1 MENAFQETIFWLLA
15 VGTVGSA
22 VLAVSVRNMFRAALL
37 LAASFLGVAGLFVL
51 LNAEFL
57 AVVQV
62 AVYVGAI
69 ATLII
74 FAVMLT
80 RDVPQS
86 NRGSPVAPA
95 AFTVALLLL
104 VTLLWATLQAEWQV
118 LPDELPAPIAGIFV
132 DTPAQLGRMLLRE
145 FVLPFE
151 IAGVLLLAA
160 VIGALALVRER

>member
-1 MENAFQETIFWLLA
+1 MENAFQEALFWLLA

-22 VLAVSVRNMFRAALL
+22 VLVVTVRNMFRAALL
-37 LAASFLGVAGLFVL
+37 LAGSFLGVAGLFVL
-51 LNAEFL
+51 LNAAFL

-62 AVYVGAI
+62 TVYVGAI
-69 ATLII
+69 ATLVI

-95 AFTVALLLL
+95 AFTVTLLLL

-118 LPDELPAPIAGIFV
+118 LPDDLPTPIADVFV

-151 IAGVLLLAA
+151 IVGVLLLAA